1 MTREDFVTQCARGV
15 RIVKR
20 YMKLNN
26 IKENE
31 KNWKFLYEHLIDNNM
46 NDIVTSFEVYSRDY
60 LRGSKH
66 KDQLLRHEH
75 DLQRRDLQSL
85 RSILS

>member
-1 MTREDFVTQCARGV
+1 MTREGFVAQCARGA

-26 IKENE
+26 IKEDE
-31 KNWKFLYEHLIDNNM
+31 KNWKFLYAHLIDNNM

-75 DLQRRDLQSL
+75 NLQRRDLQSL